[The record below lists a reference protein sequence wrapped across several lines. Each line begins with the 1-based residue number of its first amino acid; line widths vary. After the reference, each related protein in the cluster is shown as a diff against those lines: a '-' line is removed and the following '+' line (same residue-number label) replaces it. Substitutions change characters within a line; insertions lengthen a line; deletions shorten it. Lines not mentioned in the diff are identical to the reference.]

1 MVQAPA
7 IGIDLG
13 TTFSAAAVYRNGAC
27 EIIPNKEGD
36 KLTPSLIYYHPESS
50 EVFVG
55 TSANDLGPQKIDNFL
70 FDIKRIIG
78 RKFDDVYVQKL
89 MKSPEYRYKIIRGTD
104 DKIEVEIRHN
114 SLTVCKT
121 PEQISSEILKYL
133 KESASEYLG
142 AKVTEAVISVP
153 AHFSNAQRKATKAAA
168 ELAGLKVLKLIT
180 EPVAAAIHYSKG
192 RLNRISTLL
201 VFDFGGGTLD
211 VSIIEVDKEKF
222 SVKSVEGDTFLGGR
236 DFDQNLLEHF
246 KTKIIKQFGEGAFN
260 DRLERRV
267 KDACIRLKTK
277 LSTAQNYSIPIYCIS
292 GNENQSFTISL
303 TRPDFELLS
312 KDLFAR
318 AGILVNKCL
327 KEAGMTKANI
337 TDVVLVGGTTRMPK
351 VRQILTSYFSDR
363 EIRIDLNPDEAV
375 ALGASVQ
382 AAFLKEKCKELEKF
396 KVTEIT
402 PLSLGLGLDR
412 NLMEVAISKNT
423 PLPTKSKDL
432 ITRTIANDQEA
443 VLFKIYEGERKN
455 CEYNNLL
462 GTFTIYDLP
471 PGKAGD
477 VELTTTFT
485 LNEDGI
491 LEIDAHE
498 NSTGKKNK
506 LVVTIGEY
514 RLCDYK
520 IRHTVEDAEKN
531 KADDE
536 VFEKFTRYFY
546 KVEEICNRVLYNIN
560 KIATEKDRD
569 FVESKCKLFLINIE
583 TIDYKEIGRLK
594 NAFDSFKNSIY
605 DIVKDLMDVDFSV
618 NIELREPSFLTQL
631 VSNLRM

>member
-1 MVQAPA
+1 MERAPA

-36 KLTPSLIYYHPESS
+36 RLTPSFIYFHPESS
-50 EVFVG
+50 EVSVG

-89 MKSPEYRYKIIRGTD
+89 MKSSEYRYKLIRGND
-104 DKIEVEIRHN
+104 DKIEVELCHN
-114 SLTVCKT
+114 RLTVCKT

-211 VSIIEVDKEKF
+211 VSIIEVDNEKF

-402 PLSLGLGLDR
+402 PLSLGMGLNR
-412 NLMEVAISKNT
+412 NLMNVAISKNT

-432 ITRTIANDQEA
+432 ITSTMVNNQKTATIQ
-443 VLFKIYEGERKN
+443 IYEGERKN

-462 GTFTIYDLP
+462 GTFTIHDLP
-471 PGKAGD
+471 LGKSGD
-477 VELTTTFT
+477 VKITTTFT

-491 LEIDAHE
+491 LEVDAHE

-546 KVEEICNRVLYNIN
+546 RVEEICNHVLYNLN
-560 KIATEKDRD
+560 KIASQKDRN
-569 FVESKCKLFLINIE
+569 FVESKCEMFSIMIKILN
-583 TIDYKEIGRLK
+583 YKEIDRLK
-594 NAFDSFKNSIY
+594 NAFNSFKKSVH
-605 DIVKDLMDVDFSV
+605 DIVKDLMDVDFFVEIQES
-618 NIELREPSFLTQL
+618 ESSFLSKL
-631 VSNLRM
+631 VSNLKM